1 MGHKTVRQ
9 EPRDATPDTGDEAG
23 VRMTVS
29 FSDSDAA
36 RELLL
41 FLGRSIDDASFSI
54 EAVGSTDS
62 GPHVIAVDSI
72 TDAQRSTARYAVA
85 CGYYDNPRN
94 ARLAD
99 IAAEFDRSESAISQR
114 LNAVERHL
122 VRSFVETNAP
132 DDESVDC
139 P

>member
-1 MGHKTVRQ
+1 
-9 EPRDATPDTGDEAG
+9 
-23 VRMTVS
+23 MTVS
-29 FSDSDAA
+29 FSDPDVA

-54 EAVGSTDS
+54 DAVGSTDS
-62 GPHVIAVDSI
+62 GPHVIAVDNI
-72 TDAQRSTARYAVA
+72 TAAQRSTARYAVA

-132 DDESVDC
+132 EDEDVDC
-139 P
+139 Q